1 MQVGS
6 WIGGPV
12 ANMVASLVVALRL
25 SVGAKSESHF
35 ADLKGLISRGAVVVV
50 TGAGFSRLVSGDP
63 VTTWQGFLSYALARC
78 RFLNLKIPEAWFT
91 AAEERIA
98 TGAAKTMAEVY
109 GEIEAKLSRG
119 ELERLYDDA
128 LGHLAIK
135 DPAAAH
141 ALAALRCPIITT
153 NFDNVIERIT
163 KLEAVTWRSP
173 GRVQDVLCGLTKGVV
188 HVHGIFND
196 VGTLIMTPDG
206 YASLFNNQQCQAL
219 LHGIKS
225 IKALLFVGC
234 GATLSD
240 PNFSS
245 LFAWSRANLPDA
257 HLRVYRLARTGELAA
272 LRQEH
277 ADEDRVVVLPYGDSY
292 EDLAPF
298 LRSLAPPTK
307 VLWQLVACVLALM
320 LAVQGWRYEHP
331 QKFLVSGVVLFG
343 DRPAGETTVAIPGYG
358 PERVT
363 DPNGY
368 FSYECS
374 PGKSIQAFEVRVG
387 GEPFHFPLDHP
398 VTRPSFIE
406 LHLETK
412 TSNIGPPR

>member
-1 MQVGS
+1 
-6 WIGGPV
+6 
-12 ANMVASLVVALRL
+12 
-25 SVGAKSESHF
+25 
-35 ADLKGLISRGAVVVV
+35 
-50 TGAGFSRLVSGDP
+50 
-63 VTTWQGFLSYALARC
+63 
-78 RFLNLKIPEAWFT
+78 
-91 AAEERIA
+91 
-98 TGAAKTMAEVY
+98 MAEVY

-128 LGHLAIK
+128 LWHLVIK

-153 NFDNVIERIT
+153 NFDNLIERIT
-163 KLEAVTWRSP
+163 KLEALTWRRP
-173 GRVQDVLCGLTKGVV
+173 GRVQDVLCGLHKGVV
-188 HVHGIFND
+188 HVHVTFSD
-196 VGTLIMTPDG
+196 VRTSDDSRRLHEPLSD
-206 YASLFNNQQCQAL
+206 QQCQAL
-219 LHGIKS
+219 CRHQVDQSPPLRGLRAS
-225 IKALLFVGC
+225 
-234 GATLSD
+234 LSD

-257 HLRVYRLARTGELAA
+257 HLRVYRLARTGELEA

-292 EDLAPF
+292 ADLAPF
-298 LRSLAPPTK
+298 LRSLAPRSK
-307 VLWQLVACVLALM
+307 ILWQPIACALALL

-331 QKFLVSGVVLFG
+331 QRFLVSGVVLLG

-368 FSYECS
+368 FSYECRT
-374 PGKSIQAFEVRVG
+374 GKSIQAFEVRLG
-387 GEPFHFPLDHP
+387 GEPFHFPLEHP
-398 VTRPSFIE
+398 VTGPSFIE